1 MIYRVKYLF
10 ESDDRIVHN
19 GRPTAV
25 GGGRVGGYSYHGSLK
40 EVAHVIRE
48 WTVIRDRNFAKG
60 ILDTCIPT
68 PHTKKEILA
77 LLNEYAGH
85 PDNDTGW

>member
-1 MIYRVKYLF
+1 MIYRVKYVFPQSSNAL
-10 ESDDRIVHN
+10 SRS
-19 GRPTAV
+19 
-25 GGGRVGGYSYHGSLK
+25 GGYSYHGSLK